1 MDNNSKIVPLQ
12 FEGIKISVRESD
24 GYVNLTQMCKAY
36 DKRLDNW
43 LRLKSSKAEMDAL
56 SNSLTSEESLLEVM
70 KGNFSDNREQGTW
83 GHPLLAVKV
92 ARWISPELAN
102 WLDAHS
108 YVLMTDGKTSLDV
121 DPFERMQEILSDL
134 RLDLDASNSIDD
146 RFYDIE
152 SYSSW
157 CLKSSSEE
165 E

>member
-1 MDNNSKIVPLQ
+1 MNHNSKIVPLQ

-36 DKRLDNW
+36 DTRLDNW

-56 SNSLTSEESLLEVM
+56 SNSLTSEESLLEVV
-70 KGNFSDNREQGTW
+70 KGKFSDNREQGTW

-108 YVLMTDGKTSLDV
+108 YVLMTDGATSLDI
-121 DPFERMQEILSDL
+121 DPFARMFEIMAENYRDVEDQTL
-134 RLDLDASNSIDD
+134 IDD

-152 SYSSW
+152 AYSSW
-157 CLKSSSEE
+157 SIESGN
-165 E
+165 

>member
-102 WLDAHS
+102 
-108 YVLMTDGKTSLDV
+108 
-121 DPFERMQEILSDL
+121 
-134 RLDLDASNSIDD
+134 
-146 RFYDIE
+146 
-152 SYSSW
+152 
-157 CLKSSSEE
+157 
-165 E
+165 

>member
-1 MDNNSKIVPLQ
+1 MNHNSKIVPLQ

-36 DKRLDNW
+36 NTRLDNW

-56 SNSLTSEESLLEVM
+56 SNSLTSEESLLEVV
-70 KGNFSDNREQGTW
+70 KGKFSDNREQGTW

-108 YVLMTDGKTSLDV
+108 YVLMTDGKTSLDI
-121 DPFERMQEILSDL
+121 DPFARMFEIMAENYRDIEDQTL
-134 RLDLDASNSIDD
+134 IDD

-152 SYSSW
+152 AYSSW
-157 CLKSSSEE
+157 SIESGD
-165 E
+165 

>member
-108 YVLMTDGKTSLDV
+108 YVLMTDGKTSLDI

>member
-1 MDNNSKIVPLQ
+1 MNHNSKIVPLQ

-36 DKRLDNW
+36 DTRLDNW

-56 SNSLTSEESLLEVM
+56 SNSLTSEESLLEVV
-70 KGNFSDNREQGTW
+70 KGKFSDNREQGTW

-108 YVLMTDGKTSLDV
+108 YVLMTDGKTSLDI
-121 DPFERMQEILSDL
+121 DPFARMFEIMAENYRDIEDQTL
-134 RLDLDASNSIDD
+134 IDD

-152 SYSSW
+152 AYSSW
-157 CLKSSSEE
+157 SIESGN
-165 E
+165 

>member
-1 MDNNSKIVPLQ
+1 MNHNSKIVPLQ

-36 DKRLDNW
+36 DTRLDNW

-56 SNSLTSEESLLEVM
+56 SNSLTSEESLLEVV
-70 KGNFSDNREQGTW
+70 KGKFSDNREQGTW

-108 YVLMTDGKTSLDV
+108 YVLMTDGSTSLDI
-121 DPFERMQEILSDL
+121 DPFARMFEIMAENYRDVEDQTL
-134 RLDLDASNSIDD
+134 IDD

-152 SYSSW
+152 AYSSW
-157 CLKSSSEE
+157 SIESGN
-165 E
+165 

>member
-1 MDNNSKIVPLQ
+1 MNHNSKIVPLQ

-36 DKRLDNW
+36 NTRLDNW

-56 SNSLTSEESLLEVM
+56 SNSLTSEESLLEVV
-70 KGNFSDNREQGTW
+70 KGKFSDNREQGTW

-108 YVLMTDGKTSLDV
+108 YVLMTDGKTSLDI
-121 DPFERMQEILSDL
+121 DPFARMFEIMAENYRDVEDQTL
-134 RLDLDASNSIDD
+134 IDD

-152 SYSSW
+152 AYSSW
-157 CLKSSSEE
+157 SIESGD
-165 E
+165 

>member
-36 DKRLDNW
+36 DTRLDNW

-56 SNSLTSEESLLEVM
+56 SDSLTSEESLLEVV
-70 KGNFSDNREQGTW
+70 KGKFSDNREQGTW

-92 ARWISPELAN
+92 ARWISPQLAN

-108 YVLMTDGKTSLDV
+108 YVLLKDGKTSLDI

-134 RLDLDASNSIDD
+134 RFDLDDSNSIDD
-146 RFYDIE
+146 RFYNIE
-152 SYSSW
+152 TYSSW
-157 CLKSSSEE
+157 CLKSSLEE

>member
-1 MDNNSKIVPLQ
+1 
-12 FEGIKISVRESD
+12 
-24 GYVNLTQMCKAY
+24 
-36 DKRLDNW
+36 
-43 LRLKSSKAEMDAL
+43 MDAL

-108 YVLMTDGKTSLDV
+108 YVLMTDGKTSLDI

-152 SYSSW
+152 AYSSW
-157 CLKSSSEE
+157 CLKSSLEE

>member
-1 MDNNSKIVPLQ
+1 MNHNSKIVPLQ

-36 DKRLDNW
+36 DTRLDNW

-56 SNSLTSEESLLEVM
+56 SNSLTSEESLLEVV
-70 KGNFSDNREQGTW
+70 KGKFSDNREQGTW

-108 YVLMTDGKTSLDV
+108 YVLMTDGKTSLDI
-121 DPFERMQEILSDL
+121 DPFARMFEIMVENYRDVEDQTL
-134 RLDLDASNSIDD
+134 IDD

-152 SYSSW
+152 AYSSW
-157 CLKSSSEE
+157 SIESGN
-165 E
+165 

>member
-1 MDNNSKIVPLQ
+1 MNHNNKIVPLQ

-36 DKRLDNW
+36 DTRLDNW

-56 SNSLTSEESLLEVM
+56 SNSLTSEESLLEVV
-70 KGNFSDNREQGTW
+70 KGKFSDNREQGTW

-108 YVLMTDGKTSLDV
+108 YVLMTDGSTSLDI
-121 DPFERMQEILSDL
+121 DPFARMFEIMAENYRDIEDQTL
-134 RLDLDASNSIDD
+134 IDD

-152 SYSSW
+152 AYSSW
-157 CLKSSSEE
+157 SIESGN
-165 E
+165 

>member
-1 MDNNSKIVPLQ
+1 MNHNSKIVPLQ

-36 DKRLDNW
+36 NTRLDNW

-56 SNSLTSEESLLEVM
+56 SNSLTSEESLLEVV
-70 KGNFSDNREQGTW
+70 KGKFSDNREQGTW

-108 YVLMTDGKTSLDV
+108 YVLMTDGKTSLDI
-121 DPFERMQEILSDL
+121 DPFARMFEIMAENYRDIEDQTL
-134 RLDLDASNSIDD
+134 IDD

-152 SYSSW
+152 AYSSW
-157 CLKSSSEE
+157 SIESGN
-165 E
+165 